1 MWFVCWP
8 KKTKT
13 KQHGSTVNNFE
24 FSLTEDWLL
33 ITIDFSSSSIG
44 AAASN
49 SLIWGSGAGGEV
61 GDGDVGD
68 GSEPPANRA
77 RRFRRIYFSKYK

>member
-1 MWFVCWP
+1 MPLIWNYVICLLT

-49 SLIWGSGAGGEV
+49 SLI
-61 GDGDVGD
+61 
-68 GSEPPANRA
+68 
-77 RRFRRIYFSKYK
+77 

>member
-1 MWFVCWP
+1 MHLFFTNTRQRLKIQTIKRSNWDKNAINLELCDLFVDQKKP
-8 KKTKT
+8 K
-13 KQHGSTVNNFE
+13 QSNMDLVNNFE

-49 SLIWGSGAGGEV
+49 SLI
-61 GDGDVGD
+61 
-68 GSEPPANRA
+68 
-77 RRFRRIYFSKYK
+77 